1 MLYSLGQLLEPF
13 YGPFRLFLSHLFLI
27 VAGTSLGFILTVY
40 LLPRFFSVL
49 PSDRGREFAHESGAA
64 RGKPTG
70 AGVVF
75 VSIFA
80 LVSLLM
86 VPWNPTIFW
95 TVILTMVAMLS
106 GYLDDRSAVA
116 WGEYLKGLIDFVVA
130 VFASVLLYRESHQL
144 WFPFTSVFVSVSPY
158 VFIPMGTII
167 IWMSINSTNCTDGVD
182 GLSSMLVLIAL
193 VGIGFVLYL
202 AVGDVEVSE
211 YLLLPHYVD
220 GAEWAIMTFT
230 AVGCVAGYLWYN
242 AYPSRVL
249 MGDAGSRALGFIIG
263 VAVIATGN
271 PFMILATST
280 VVLVNGGT
288 GLVKVALMRFFR
300 LPFLKS
306 IRFPLHD
313 HFRKLNN
320 WSNTQVLV
328 RFALVQML
336 ITIVLLGIFMK
347 IR

>member
-1 MLYSLGQLLEPF
+1 MLSFLGQLLEPVF
-13 YGPFRLFLSHLFLI
+13 GPFRLLSSHLFLI
-27 VAGTSLGFILTVY
+27 VAGTAAGFIITVFF
-40 LLPRFFSVL
+40 LPRFFAVL
-49 PSDRGREFAHESGAA
+49 PGDRGREFAHESGAA

-80 LVSLLM
+80 LVSVLM
-86 VPWNPTIFW
+86 VPWNATIFW
-95 TVILTMVAMLS
+95 ILILAMVAMLS
-106 GYLDDRSAVA
+106 GYLDDRSIVA

-130 VFASVLLYRESHQL
+130 VGASILLFRESHQF
-144 WFPFTSVFVSVSPY
+144 WIPFASADFAVSAY
-158 VFIPMGTII
+158 VFIPISTIV
-167 IWMSINSTNCTDGVD
+167 IWISINSTNCTDGVD

-193 VGIGFVLYL
+193 VGIGFFLYF
-202 AVGDVEVSE
+202 AVGHVEIAD
-211 YLLLPHYVD
+211 YLLLPHYAD
-220 GAEWAIMTFT
+220 AAEWAIMVFT
-230 AVGCVAGYLWYN
+230 AVGCVAGYLWHN

-263 VAVIATGN
+263 VAVIASGN
-271 PFMILATST
+271 PLMLLATSS

-288 GLVKVALMRFFR
+288 GLVKVAVMRFFR
-300 LPFLKS
+300 LPLLKS

-328 RFALVQML
+328 RFSLLQML
-336 ITIVLLGIFMK
+336 ITIVLLGIFIK

>member
-1 MLYSLGQLLEPF
+1 MLSFLGQVLEPIF
-13 YGPFRLFLSHLFLI
+13 GPFRLLSSHLLLI
-27 VAGTSLGFILTVY
+27 VAGTGAGFVLTVFA
-40 LLPRFFSVL
+40 LPRYFSVL

-75 VSIFA
+75 VTIFA
-80 LVSLLM
+80 AVSVIV
-86 VPWNPTIFW
+86 VPWNATIFW
-95 TVILTMVAMLS
+95 VLVLAMVAMVS

-116 WGEYLKGLIDFVVA
+116 WGEYLKGLLDFVVA
-130 VFASVLLYRESHQL
+130 VGASILLYRESHQL
-144 WFPFTSVFVSVSPY
+144 WVPFTSAQFVVSPY
-158 VFIPMGTII
+158 VFVPVSTII
-167 IWMSINSTNCTDGVD
+167 IWISINSTNCTDGVD
-182 GLSSMLVLIAL
+182 GLSSMLLL
-193 VGIGFVLYL
+193 IGFVGVGFFLYFV
-202 AVGDVEVSE
+202 VGHVEISE

-220 GAEWAIMTFT
+220 AAEWAIMVFT
-230 AVGCVAGYLWYN
+230 AVGCVAGYLWHN

-249 MGDAGSRALGFIIG
+249 MGDAGSRALGFVIG
-263 VAVIATGN
+263 VAVIASGN
-271 PFMILATST
+271 PLMILATSS

-288 GLVKVALMRFFR
+288 GLVKVAVMRFFR

-306 IRFPLHD
+306 VRFPLHD

-328 RFALVQML
+328 RFSLIQML
-336 ITIVLLGIFMK
+336 ITIVLLGVFAK